1 MVSFIEQILS
11 ILTSSPGNLVYFL
24 VVAFTITAAF
34 QLSINQWRRSG
45 FPQGKRMVIGLG
57 ILLLVQIIQFT
68 LAILAWQNLF
78 PLSTVLPPLERA
90 IGLLILVVAAWLWLF
105 PEPDVI
111 ADVATFF
118 IGLLVLVFFF
128 ITYAW
133 WGTQPFESTYNGSW
147 ADFASVIFARVEQLA
162 HAYPAPEWMG
172 IWAGD
177 EYDLFGRVCSLVLA
191 APVWKRL
198 CRCNPAL
205 PNDGNPD
212 AALFATALQCARGN
226 CANSAAEHC
235 EGSPPVSRRP
245 SPG

>member
-147 ADFASVIFARVEQLA
+147 ADFASVIFA
-162 HAYPAPEWMG
+162 
-172 IWAGD
+172 
-177 EYDLFGRVCSLVLA
+177 LVLLGLSSLLMLIRRPNGWGFGLA
-191 APVWKRL
+191 MNMIFLGGYVAWFW
-198 CRCNPAL
+198 L
-205 PNDGNPD
+205 PQYGSDYV
-212 AALFATALQCARGN
+212 ALQCARGN